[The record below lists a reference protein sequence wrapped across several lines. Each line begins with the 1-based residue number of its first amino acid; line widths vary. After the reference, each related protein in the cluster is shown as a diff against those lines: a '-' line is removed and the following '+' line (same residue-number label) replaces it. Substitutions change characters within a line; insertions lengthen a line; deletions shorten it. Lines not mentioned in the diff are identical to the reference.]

1 MQGSM
6 WENQYRTTMV
16 CVDSYENGVLSG
28 RMYNPYL
35 NGGDTFHSTIEFLK
49 KTETLLD
56 KMKFP
61 QPFSANRVFRSPP
74 EMKPGGP
81 PDITAK
87 RGQLATFSLKILF
100 RQNASWQGSVTW
112 VEGKREES
120 FRSVLELLLLMDS
133 AVGADE
139 TEAASPQEEVTN

>member
-6 WENQYRTTMV
+6 WENQYRTTMI
-16 CVDSYENGVLSG
+16 CVDSYENGVLNG

-35 NGGDTFHSTIEFLK
+35 NGGETFRSTMEFLK
-49 KTETLLD
+49 ETETLLD

-74 EMKPGGP
+74 EMKSEGP
-81 PDITAK
+81 PDITTK
-87 RGQLATFSLKILF
+87 RGKLATFSLKVLF

-120 FRSVLELLLLMDS
+120 FRSVLELLLMMDS
-133 AVGADE
+133 AVGAEPE
-139 TEAASPQEEVTN
+139 TEEL